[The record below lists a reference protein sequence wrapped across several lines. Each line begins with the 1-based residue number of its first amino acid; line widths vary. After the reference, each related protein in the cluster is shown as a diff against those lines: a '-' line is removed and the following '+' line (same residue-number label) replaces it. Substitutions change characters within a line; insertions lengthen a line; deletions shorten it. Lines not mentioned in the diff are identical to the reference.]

1 MATVAAARTT
11 DGHILESPAASR
23 RARKATKEPDPMSTT
38 AREQLSLATPQK
50 VADLQWRP
58 VDPNNPSGARMAAL
72 WGDPLSGPYGALLRM
87 PAGFES
93 PMHRHSSH
101 ERVVVINGASLHW
114 AEGHDRRAARIMRS
128 GDYLLI
134 PAGVNHVSAATAG
147 EECLEL
153 ITQDGKFDFT
163 LATPQS
169 RLDITKIISF
179 GGTRSLAQRLVAE
192 DSAGSPDEFHRG
204 VGGPDLS
211 AFRARAGSGVTER
224 MECPEMR
231 LPNTAHT
238 SRPWRIH
245 EITHDF
251 RLYDV
256 WALPTPGGP
265 DDFPQ
270 LVRQTAMGDTVDN
283 PSWAA
288 RTLFAIRWKLGKL
301 LGWDDP
307 DSGVGSRVP
316 TLRDRLPADLR
327 DAPAGPEFDT
337 LPFRSV
343 YLTHDEWAAEM
354 GNRTVHAVMHMS
366 WVPDDVGGYRGQMAV
381 LVKPN
386 GLFGKLYMAGIA
398 PFRHLIV
405 YPPLMRDIAQTWRAN
420 QSHGTDPPGRAVHR
434 SGPRP
439 RGGQHPQDDAPRSGQ
454 DEHPPVAH

>member
-1 MATVAAARTT
+1 
-11 DGHILESPAASR
+11 
-23 RARKATKEPDPMSTT
+23 
-38 AREQLSLATPQK
+38 
-50 VADLQWRP
+50 
-58 VDPNNPSGARMAAL
+58 
-72 WGDPLSGPYGALLRM
+72 
-87 PAGFES
+87 
-93 PMHRHSSH
+93 
-101 ERVVVINGASLHW
+101 
-114 AEGHDRRAARIMRS
+114 
-128 GDYLLI
+128 
-134 PAGVNHVSAATAG
+134 
-147 EECLEL
+147 
-153 ITQDGKFDFT
+153 
-163 LATPQS
+163 
-169 RLDITKIISF
+169 
-179 GGTRSLAQRLVAE
+179 
-192 DSAGSPDEFHRG
+192 
-204 VGGPDLS
+204 
-211 AFRARAGSGVTER
+211 

-270 LVRQTAMGDTVDN
+270 LVRQTAMGDTVNN

-366 WVPDDVGGYRGQMAV
+366 WVPDDAGGYRGQMAV

-386 GLFGKLYMAGIA
+386 GLFGRLYMAGIA

-405 YPPLMRDIAQTWRAN
+405 YPPLMRGIAQTWRAN
-420 QSHGTDPPGRAVHR
+420 QSHGTDPPDR
-434 SGPRP
+434 SAHHPEPTP

-454 DEHPPVAH
+454 DEHPPVAQ